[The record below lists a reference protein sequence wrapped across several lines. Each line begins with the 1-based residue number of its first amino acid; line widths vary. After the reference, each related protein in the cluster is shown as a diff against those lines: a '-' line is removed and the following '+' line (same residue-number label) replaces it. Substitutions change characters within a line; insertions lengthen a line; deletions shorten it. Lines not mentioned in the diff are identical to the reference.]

1 MMAVTIITYFCPITS
16 SFSPPRF
23 PSGFSYSSQGLSSN
37 LSPHFFTP
45 RLLPTSDY
53 LISLPPA
60 SLFPIPP
67 TPCPFFHVI
76 PLHKKQWFPTCSHP
90 NSYPCPSNPAPL
102 STQSQYLLPQIH
114 TNTYWMPAGTGPLK
128 MSTTLLFSMRD
139 MWYIKR
145 RKRSKW
151 ATSQFLNDVTRHRL
165 LGPRGNQSNQ

>member
-1 MMAVTIITYFCPITS
+1 MAVTIITYFCPITS

-45 RLLPTSDY
+45 RLLPTSGY

-60 SLFPIPP
+60 SLSPVPP

-90 NSYPCPSNPAPL
+90 NSYPCPSNPAPF
-102 STQSQYLLPQIH
+102 STQSQHLLPKFIQTHIECLQAPDLWRWARH
-114 TNTYWMPAGTGPLK
+114 CCSQWGYVVYKKKQMSNKSIPKRRDKAQAAGTQ
-128 MSTTLLFSMRD
+128 T
-139 MWYIKR
+139 
-145 RKRSKW
+145 
-151 ATSQFLNDVTRHRL
+151 
-165 LGPRGNQSNQ
+165 